1 MNKREKLLWDIL
13 IVLSLL
19 TIGYIY
25 YYMFVGSDSY
35 YFQSKNFK
43 NVLENKIANKDS
55 VNDTFEKKVILLNDI
70 LEMRSFKK
78 VIYVTNPM
86 NPGKIN
92 RSDAGGNS
100 ANIKRGILCTMSF
113 TDSNNE
119 IEAICEHN
127 NTYKRIKLGDSIN
140 NGTVIELTKQYII
153 IQFEEGYEIKFEFGK

>member
-43 NVLENKIANKDS
+43 NALESKIDNKDS

-70 LEMRSFKK
+70 LETRSFKK
-78 VIYVTNPM
+78 ITYITNPM
-86 NPGKIN
+86 NPGKID
-92 RSDAGGNS
+92 RSNAGGNS

-113 TDSNNE
+113 TDSNNQ

-127 NTYKRIKLGDSIN
+127 NTRKRIKLGDTIN
-140 NGTVIELTKQYII
+140 NGIVIDLTKQYII
-153 IQFEEGYEIKFEFGK
+153 IQFEDGYEIKFEFGK

>member
-55 VNDTFEKKVILLNDI
+55 VNDTFEKK
-70 LEMRSFKK
+70 S
-78 VIYVTNPM
+78 YT
-86 NPGKIN
+86 
-92 RSDAGGNS
+92 
-100 ANIKRGILCTMSF
+100 IK
-113 TDSNNE
+113 
-119 IEAICEHN
+119 
-127 NTYKRIKLGDSIN
+127 
-140 NGTVIELTKQYII
+140 
-153 IQFEEGYEIKFEFGK
+153 